1 MQPIRD
7 ILGRLQYTHPSQG
20 DTPHSK
26 DYLQALGLD
35 THILSD
41 RTNSADDNNYNS
53 ERNIT
58 QSDTLRDLRSIL
70 SPLSPQATT
79 LSPTIGSPSI
89 LNSSQALGQTSLPP
103 LQNLSAQLGP
113 LNRPN
118 TVGQGTTTGA
128 LGETN
133 NQGELI
139 GQLVHTIKNMNA
151 SQQQNLVKGIAQMLT
166 GTSNSPQIE
175 TQSSLA
181 QLSSVPPLT
190 QRPQLQAQ
198 QVQFQPGQGVLGV
211 QNSDTP
217 LLTQESS
224 RLRFNDNQNFQR
236 SRSLNNNSGYP
247 SQFIVETP
255 TANGMIRSYSSASA
269 SNNTFN
275 EKSELYPE
283 SGISSKAN
291 GRGRNGHHKNLS
303 GPDNARKFICP
314 KCGVA
319 FKRSSDLK
327 RHEKIHLPV
336 PPNIC
341 PLCKTGFA
349 RKDALKRHIDTM
361 TCRRNRKRLLES
373 LKKKKTNQNNND
385 KSTS

>member
-1 MQPIRD
+1 
-7 ILGRLQYTHPSQG
+7 
-20 DTPHSK
+20 
-26 DYLQALGLD
+26 
-35 THILSD
+35 
-41 RTNSADDNNYNS
+41 
-53 ERNIT
+53 
-58 QSDTLRDLRSIL
+58 
-70 SPLSPQATT
+70 
-79 LSPTIGSPSI
+79 
-89 LNSSQALGQTSLPP
+89 
-103 LQNLSAQLGP
+103 
-113 LNRPN
+113 
-118 TVGQGTTTGA
+118 
-128 LGETN
+128 
-133 NQGELI
+133 
-139 GQLVHTIKNMNA
+139 
-151 SQQQNLVKGIAQMLT
+151 
-166 GTSNSPQIE
+166 
-175 TQSSLA
+175 
-181 QLSSVPPLT
+181 
-190 QRPQLQAQ
+190 
-198 QVQFQPGQGVLGV
+198 
-211 QNSDTP
+211 
-217 LLTQESS
+217 
-224 RLRFNDNQNFQR
+224 
-236 SRSLNNNSGYP
+236 
-247 SQFIVETP
+247 
-255 TANGMIRSYSSASA
+255 MIRSYSSASA